1 MTIAP
6 AVTVAFML
14 PAGRVVRGTVRAFA
28 IERGRVGLRVEVAA
42 RVRWWFV
49 ELCDVV
55 SVEMHPYKLGV

>member
-28 IERGRVGLRVEVAA
+28 IERGRVGVRVEVAA
-42 RVRWWFV
+42 RVRWWWV
-49 ELCDVV
+49 SLDDVV
-55 SVEMHPYKLGV
+55 SVEAAIAA